1 MKKLAVANG
10 SYTKDGQQK
19 TSWVNI
25 GVIGIGS
32 NGKEYMLLYP
42 HINLAGFP
50 REAGKDTLMVSIFD
64 DAQQNNQQQGQYG
77 QPPAQSGYGQP
88 PAQTPPPAQNQYQQQ
103 TQAFDHNGQPIPV

>member
-10 SYTKDGQQK
+10 TYMKDGQQK

-32 NGKEYMLLYP
+32 NGKEYCLMYP

-64 DAQQNNQQQGQYG
+64 DAQQG
-77 QPPAQSGYGQP
+77 QPAQGGYAP
-88 PAQTPPPAQNQYQQQ
+88 PAQTPPAQYG
-103 TQAFDHNGQPIPV
+103 GQVPPPQNNPPVEYYDAQGNLIPPRG